1 MKQTTTKS
9 RKKTVQSE
17 STLLD
22 VLTPGPRQQIES
34 LIKTISQ
41 GLYEK
46 DHILAIALLCAVSG
60 ESVFLLGPPGTA
72 KSEVSRRLKMIFKDA
87 KAFEYLMSRFSTPDE
102 IFGPVSIQKLKSED
116 TYERKVAGFLPDAT
130 IVFLDEIWKAG
141 PAIQNALLTV
151 INEKIYQNGTHTLRV
166 PMKCLIAASNEL
178 PAEDEGLEAL
188 WDRFLVRVVS
198 NCIENEKTFYR
209 MLTMSEMPTI
219 SVSDD
224 LLVTDELY
232 SSWQQ
237 AMSNIDVPEGILL
250 AITSIRK
257 ALTEAGKQDGVAP
270 LDYYISDRRWRKV
283 IHLLRASAFLNGR
296 TAIDYSDLLLL
307 YHVLWN
313 KVECIEPVLTM
324 VSMSVISDLEEET
337 LEIENECD
345 EGHRE
350 LASKDPEESLEDYK
364 TFDYFYLGLQN
375 HPRGKVFFN
384 KSDYKYIPIQ
394 GESNGIMY
402 FDQSK
407 NAYYIRHYDK
417 NMRAFDTSGKQNVT
431 TVKLRKGY
439 GSLFVDGQSYSFIR
453 AGYKPRPVASTPMGV
468 PSITDMMNSYG
479 TSSEELPL
487 ELSIYGAPLVER
499 INNVKSSLAIR
510 FASIKDS
517 KNLFVSIDDIGLVLK
532 QVKALEKRLDVA
544 RAKAANL

>member
-1 MKQTTTKS
+1 MAKISVNEKLEQQAMEIFHAPQLNPRS
-9 RKKTVQSE
+9 QIDS
-17 STLLD
+17 LL
-22 VLTPGPRQQIES
+22 
-34 LIKTISQ
+34 KTITQ

-224 LLVTDELY
+224 LLVTDEQY
-232 SSWQQ
+232 RSWQT
-237 AMSNIDVPEGILL
+237 AMSVIDVPEGILL

-257 ALTEAGKQDGVAP
+257 ALAKAGKQEGVAP

-296 TAIDYSDLLLL
+296 AAIDYSDLLLL
-307 YHVLWN
+307 YHTLWN
-313 KVECIEPVLTM
+313 KVECIETVLTM
-324 VSMSVISDLEEET
+324 VSQAVISDLESDT
-337 LEIENECD
+337 AAIEKVCD
-345 EGHRE
+345 EGHQE
-350 LASKDPEESLEDYK
+350 LVSKNTEESLEEFK
-364 TFDYFYLGLQN
+364 TFDFFYIGLQN
-375 HPRGKVFFN
+375 HPRGKVFFY
-384 KSDYKYIPIQ
+384 KADYKYIPIQ

-402 FDQSK
+402 YDPSK

-417 NMRAFDTSGKQNVT
+417 SMRAFDTTGKQNVT

-439 GSLFVDGQSYSFIR
+439 GSLFVDGQAYPFIR
-453 AGYKPRPVASTPMGV
+453 ARYKQRPVAPNSMSL
-468 PSITDMMNSYG
+468 PSVNDMMNPYG
-479 TSSEELPL
+479 TPSEELPL
-487 ELSIYGAPLVER
+487 EISIYGAPLVER
-499 INNVKSSLAIR
+499 INNTKSALAFR
-510 FASIKDS
+510 FAAIKDS
-517 KNLFVSIDDIGLVLK
+517 KNLFVSSDDINLVYK
-532 QVKALEKRLDVA
+532 QVKALEKRLDIA
-544 RAKAANL
+544 RAKASNL